1 MTMRVVILAAGEG
14 VRMRPLTLSTPK
26 PLLIF
31 AGKTLLDHT
40 FDSLPSEVDEVLV
53 VVRYLGDQIKN
64 YLGSE
69 YKGRKIKY
77 VDGSTAGN
85 ASSFLACRPQLKNEG
100 RFLVIHGDEPQ
111 RKQEIEECLRHTYSC
126 VCAEFDES
134 KLSGV
139 ATIGDDGR
147 ILEIVEKPE
156 NPKSRLVA
164 MGTMVVDKDIFKY
177 QPVKHA
183 NGEFYFSSM
192 MDQFSKDHHVQM
204 VNGKVR
210 PRFDSLDDL
219 KWEWA

>member
-1 MTMRVVILAAGEG
+1 
-14 VRMRPLTLSTPK
+14 MRPLTLNTPK

-31 AGKTLLDHT
+31 ADKTLLDHV
-40 FDSLPSEVDEVLV
+40 FDSLPPEVDEALV
-53 VVRYLGDQIKN
+53 VVKYLGDKVKS

-77 VDGSTAGN
+77 VDGSEKGN
-85 ASSFLACRPQLKNEG
+85 ASSFLACYPYLKNEG

-111 RKQEIEECLRHTYSC
+111 RKEEIEECLRYPYSC

-139 ATIGDDGR
+139 ATIGQDGR

-156 NPKSRLVA
+156 KPKSRFVA

-177 QPVKHA
+177 KPIKHA

-204 VNGKVR
+204 VSGRVR

-219 KWEWA
+219 NWEWA

>member
-1 MTMRVVILAAGEG
+1 MKAIILAAGEG
-14 VRMRPLTLSTPK
+14 VRMRPLTLITPK

-31 AGKTLLDHT
+31 AGKTLLDHV
-40 FDSLPSEVDEVLV
+40 FDSLSSEINEVLV
-53 VVRYLGDQIKN
+53 VVKYLGDKIKN
-64 YLGSE
+64 YLGGE

-77 VDGSTAGN
+77 VEGSEKGN
-85 ASSFLACRPQLKNEG
+85 AASFLACYPHLKDEG

-111 RKQEIEECLRHTYSC
+111 RKEEIEECLRHPYSC
-126 VCAEFDES
+126 VCAEFDDS

-139 ATIGDDGR
+139 ATVGKDGR

-156 NPKSRLVA
+156 TPKSHWVA

-177 QPVKHA
+177 QQLKHA

-204 VNGKVR
+204 VQGRVR

-219 KWEWA
+219 SWEWA